1 MEKKID
7 ERTFEFALEIVAL
20 YKYLVGNKEY
30 ILSRQ
35 MLRSGTS
42 IGANVQESQAAQS
55 KADFISKMS
64 IASKEARETKYWL
77 RLLTKSGY
85 LNGYSK
91 KAETLAEVD
100 SIINIIT
107 KIVKTSSVYP
117 ACPMKSESHF
127 IGVKS

>member
-7 ERTFEFALEIVAL
+7 ERAFDFALGVIDL
-20 YKYLVGNKEY
+20 YKYLIGSKEY
-30 ILSRQ
+30 ILSKQ

-42 IGANVQESQAAQS
+42 IGANVQEAQAAQS

-77 RLLTKSGY
+77 RLLSKSGY
-85 LNGYSK
+85 LDGYSRK
-91 KAETLAEVD
+91 VEILTNVD

-107 KIVKTSSVYP
+107 KIVKTSQR
-117 ACPMKSESHF
+117 
-127 IGVKS
+127 

>member
-7 ERTFEFALEIVAL
+7 ERTFEFALEIVDL
-20 YKYLVGNKEY
+20 YKYLTGNKEY
-30 ILSRQ
+30 ILSKQ
-35 MLRSGTS
+35 VLRSGTS

-77 RLLTKSGY
+77 RLLSKSGY
-85 LNGYSK
+85 LDGYSRK
-91 KAETLAEVD
+91 TEILANVD

-107 KIVKTSSVYP
+107 KIVKTSS
-117 ACPMKSESHF
+117 KR
-127 IGVKS
+127 